1 MVPPAYDSRQW
12 TPEVCGVR
20 QGFSH
25 LNAEAKDGHGHPA
38 LTLATLVLGR
48 DLSLNLE
55 LLQRCKP
62 SRPVHRSPPRPGVAG
77 IQLLMWALR
86 IQTPVLVP
94 TQHVLLPLSHLP
106 RPKPGVSTTAL
117 QFLLQSTDGKSTF

>member
-25 LNAEAKDGHGHPA
+25 LNAEAKDGHGDPA

-48 DLSLNLE
+48 
-55 LLQRCKP
+55 
-62 SRPVHRSPPRPGVAG
+62 
-77 IQLLMWALR
+77 I
-86 IQTPVLVP
+86 
-94 TQHVLLPLSHLP
+94 SH
-106 RPKPGVSTTAL
+106 
-117 QFLLQSTDGKSTF
+117 